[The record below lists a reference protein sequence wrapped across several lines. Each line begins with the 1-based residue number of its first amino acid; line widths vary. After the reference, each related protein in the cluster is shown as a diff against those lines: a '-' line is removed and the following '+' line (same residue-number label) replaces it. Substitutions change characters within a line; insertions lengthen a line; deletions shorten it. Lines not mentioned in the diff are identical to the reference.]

1 MAFIDSYK
9 PEETMKFEVSDG
21 EHRVAILGAET
32 RVSKKTHIQMICINL
47 KVEGA
52 NVAYQYFVC
61 EGEYFNKTMTRIF
74 DAFKIPRGNFNFA
87 TWKGK
92 ITSAH
97 FEHKD
102 GTFIDEKG
110 VERKTSDATLIYF
123 HNNATAPETPELVK
137 ETAKAFNGSVQTT
150 ESSENSFPED
160 IPF

>member
-21 EHRVAILGAET
+21 EHRVAILSAET

-47 KVEGA
+47 KVESA
-52 NVAYQYFVC
+52 NVPYQYFVC

-87 TWKGK
+87 SWKNK
-92 ITSAH
+92 MTSAH

-102 GTFIDEKG
+102 GTFTDEKG
-110 VERKTSDATLIYF
+110 IERKTSDATLIYF
-123 HNNATAPETPELVK
+123 HNNALAPETPEIVK
-137 ETAKAFNGSVQTT
+137 AVSQTFNGTATT
-150 ESSENSFPED
+150 ESSFPED

>member
-32 RVSKKTHIQMICINL
+32 RVSKTDIQMICINL

-52 NVAYQYFVC
+52 NVTYQYFVC

-74 DAFKIPRGNFNFA
+74 DAFKIPRRNFNFA

-92 ITSAH
+92 IASAH
-97 FEHKD
+97 FKHKD
-102 GTFIDEKG
+102 RTFIDEKG

-137 ETAKAFNGSVQTT
+137 ETAKAFNGSVQT
-150 ESSENSFPED
+150 ESSGNSFLED